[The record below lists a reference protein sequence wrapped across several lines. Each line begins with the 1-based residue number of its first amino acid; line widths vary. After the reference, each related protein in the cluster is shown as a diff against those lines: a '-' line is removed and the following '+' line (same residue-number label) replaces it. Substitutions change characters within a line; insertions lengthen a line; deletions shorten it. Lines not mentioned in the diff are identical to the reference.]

1 MKPEDCPKL
10 DWCYKVQMILDK
22 DLLDFQHAQAIR
34 TVCATCSEFKE
45 SDARKNK
52 KSVINARL

>member
-10 DWCYKVQMILDK
+10 DRCRKVQMVLDK
-22 DLLDFQHAQAIR
+22 DLPDCWCAAAIR

-45 SDARKNK
+45 SDAGKSE